1 MLEIN
6 QKSLTVPLIQGGMG
20 VGVSLGNLAGHVA
33 QVGAMGVIS
42 TAHPG
47 YKEDDF
53 ESNHR
58 QANIRALKKEILK
71 AFARIDDKYKNE
83 KYNIQ
88 IDTSPRSIE
97 SMENEAKLTVVMSKV
112 SDTDVVVCNKTVY
125 EKFAQENIF
134 FDWEEIFDKD
144 YQRYEPYMT
153 DGIVDLS
160 KFPKWREGN
169 FTTYSPTYFCI
180 LKNSEHIEE
189 VEIFLKYLMQNSM

>member
-1 MLEIN
+1 MVILVLGSIITSVRNARKEIVLSMAIVDAN
-6 QKSLTVPLIQGGMG
+6 YETD
-20 VGVSLGNLAGHVA
+20 
-33 QVGAMGVIS
+33 
-42 TAHPG
+42 T
-47 YKEDDF
+47 
-53 ESNHR
+53 ES
-58 QANIRALKKEILK
+58 LKKEILK

-160 KFPKWREGN
+160 KFPKWRDGN